1 LIRKQTSRRSFERLE
16 DLNDQTNL
24 MLAFFGSENYFQGS
38 KILPGIEI
46 KVESY
51 GQRSESFQTALKKIR
66 PDQVVLY
73 EPTLEFMR
81 ALEVYSCEMG

>member
-1 LIRKQTSRRSFERLE
+1 
-16 DLNDQTNL
+16 
-24 MLAFFGSENYFQGS
+24 MLSFFGSDIYFQGQ
-38 KILPGIEI
+38 KLLYGLEI

-51 GQRSESFQTALKKIR
+51 GQRSESFQTALKQIR

-81 ALEVYSCEMG
+81 ALEVYSCEMGSVDVHVLRFDDSTELF